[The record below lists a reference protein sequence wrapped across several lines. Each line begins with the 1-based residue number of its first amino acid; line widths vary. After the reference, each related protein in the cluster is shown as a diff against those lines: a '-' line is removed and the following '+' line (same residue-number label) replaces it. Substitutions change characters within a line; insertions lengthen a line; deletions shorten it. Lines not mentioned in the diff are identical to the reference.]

1 MRARPLHGAS
11 VDPLLLG
18 NGSKGDGLW
27 PAVYLVLALEPLCLP
42 CAWAGGLVRC
52 VLSVEEQAE
61 RARQDSDFAVHPP
74 PPKPQSCS
82 GAGREPAGFDRI
94 NPWLI
99 AGVRVLRRPGV
110 CQAPSVPLAD
120 VQPLAEQF
128 AASWREA
135 IRETNL
141 AVMGNFHN
149 MKNGMEIL
157 KRTLTQVR
165 APKHA
170 AGEHSPAQPWRG
182 ALTVGRHR
190 PPPPPPRTNWT
201 RRVPHPV
208 LIGHAP
214 AAARSCCCTTPASLT
229 SSRSTP
235 PPPSPY

>member
-1 MRARPLHGAS
+1 
-11 VDPLLLG
+11 
-18 NGSKGDGLW
+18 
-27 PAVYLVLALEPLCLP
+27 
-42 CAWAGGLVRC
+42 

-170 AGEHSPAQPWRG
+170 AGEHSPAPPWRD
-182 ALTVGRHR
+182 ALTAGRHR
-190 PPPPPPRTNWT
+190 CAQLLLYYTRFVDLVKKYCPESGALAPSLVHIPSIIAEIKQYSRTF
-201 RRVPHPV
+201 
-208 LIGHAP
+208 
-214 AAARSCCCTTPASLT
+214 
-229 SSRSTP
+229 
-235 PPPSPY
+235 